1 MNLRPITQ
9 ADWSCILDIQLE
21 CYPQIEPESLEVL
34 QSKWLASP
42 ESCFII
48 EANNSIIG
56 YCLAHPWY
64 LDNPPSLEQQLAKID
79 QANTLYLHDIA
90 LSAKAQGK
98 GAGKQALNQLISFA
112 NTNNYPNISLVAVQG
127 AHLYWGKQG
136 FIAKQINKD
145 LSAYPEDAR
154 YMVYTL

>member
-9 ADWSCILDIQLE
+9 ADWSYILDIQLE
-21 CYPQIEPESLEVL
+21 CYPQIEPESLAVL

-48 EANNSIIG
+48 EADNSIIG
-56 YCLAHPWY
+56 YCLAHPWH
-64 LDNPPSLEQQLAKID
+64 LDNPPSLEQQLARID
-79 QANTLYLHDIA
+79 HANTLYLHDIA
-90 LSAKAQGK
+90 LSTKAQGK
-98 GAGKQALNQLISFA
+98 GAGKQALTKLIGFA
-112 NTNNYPNISLVAVQG
+112 NTNNYPSISLVAVQG